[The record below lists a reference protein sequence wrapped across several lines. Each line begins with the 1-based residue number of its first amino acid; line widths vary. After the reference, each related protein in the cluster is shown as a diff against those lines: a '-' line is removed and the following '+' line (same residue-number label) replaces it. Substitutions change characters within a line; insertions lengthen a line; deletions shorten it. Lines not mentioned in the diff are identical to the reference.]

1 MRNAHLLGFKDDGS
15 ATIISGP
22 DQPLTSQRDFMR
34 GLTNGD
40 VDLPKGIVGVEL
52 HVSDTGRALRFG
64 KTSVTREACV
74 KTPPNP
80 ASKAAPKPARPEKQA
95 EIRWPEGKVKAGD
108 NRTIG
113 SAGAGPLKIE
123 PATPPE
129 LPSKS
134 KSDK

>member
-1 MRNAHLLGFKDDGS
+1 MRNAHLLGFKEDGS

-34 GLTNGD
+34 GLTSGN

-74 KTPPNP
+74 KTPPKP
-80 ASKAAPKPARPEKQA
+80 VSKAAHKPAPTEKQA

-108 NRTIG
+108 NRVIG
-113 SAGAGPLKIE
+113 NAGAAPMKVQ
-123 PATPPE
+123 PASPPE
-129 LPSKS
+129 LKS
-134 KSDK
+134 RSDK